1 MLSCDAVA
9 RALDLPSTKVWVDEK
24 QLQSDGQL
32 LEVARW
38 ALNETEAN
46 NPHLWRWTP
55 RASIIEVKTAW
66 VKVDGTEWVS
76 DGKKDRAK
84 QIHRWGCS

>member
-1 MLSCDAVA
+1 
-9 RALDLPSTKVWVDEK
+9 VWVNEK
-24 QLQSDGQL
+24 QLRSDGQL

-46 NPHLWRWTP
+46 NPRLWRWTP
-55 RASIIEVKTAW
+55 QASIFEVKTAW
-66 VKVDGTEWVS
+66 VEADGTEWMS